1 MDQQERRLEE
11 VVGEVMIM
19 EQEEVG
25 KQGEARDQGEEGV
38 EEMGEEGSEVER
50 VARENVRLRVAL
62 AECRLLVQEQVT
74 GGRWSGGQVAG

>member
-25 KQGEARDQGEEGV
+25 KQGEEGV